1 MAKNAELSTIVYN
14 NVDNLFRYTHVIPML
29 YPGYAHL
36 CPQLWRTT
44 RV

>member
-14 NVDNLFRYTHVIPML
+14 NVDNLFRYTHVIPR
-29 YPGYAHL
+29 L
-36 CPQLWRTT
+36 CTFMSTIVENYT